1 MARLQSGAVQF
12 TWQLESAPDEA
23 ASATAQQMIITDQK
37 QSRTD
42 AIGQGRTPVL
52 VDMNADCRS
61 IIVNAPVAEVYRRC
75 LEFEK
80 LPEFIPSIRKIE
92 KTSPTSFS
100 CLWATKD
107 AELTTNVKII
117 MRVRERRMGTAIA
130 SPGAAGLRRLSRR
143 RGVSR
148 FARWRNHQGDN
159 KGPLHRRTGNADS
172 AGSPSS
178 QLQTIHR
185 TRHEMNMLAA
195 RVTSFAG
202 LL

>member
-1 MARLQSGAVQF
+1 VARLQSGAVQF
-12 TWQLESAPDEA
+12 SWQLESAPDQA
-23 ASATAQQMIITDQK
+23 ASATVQQMIITDQK

-42 AIGQGRTPVL
+42 AVGQGRTPVL

-117 MRVRERRMGTAIA
+117 MRVRERRIAWQAVSDDFRVGVVFLDSLVGGITKVTIKVRSIVEPVMLTTALSLHLRNFKRFIERGT
-130 SPGAAGLRRLSRR
+130 R
-143 RGVSR
+143 
-148 FARWRNHQGDN
+148 
-159 KGPLHRRTGNADS
+159 
-172 AGSPSS
+172 
-178 QLQTIHR
+178 
-185 TRHEMNMLAA
+185 
-195 RVTSFAG
+195 
-202 LL
+202 

>member
-12 TWQLESAPDEA
+12 SWQLESAPDEA
-23 ASATAQQMIITDQK
+23 ASATTQQMIITDQK

-42 AIGQGRTPVL
+42 AVGQGRTPVL

-117 MRVRERRMGTAIA
+117 MRVPERRVAWQAVSDDFRVGVVFLDSLVGGITKVTIKVRSIAEPVMLTALGLHLRNFKRFIERGT
-130 SPGAAGLRRLSRR
+130 R
-143 RGVSR
+143 
-148 FARWRNHQGDN
+148 
-159 KGPLHRRTGNADS
+159 
-172 AGSPSS
+172 
-178 QLQTIHR
+178 
-185 TRHEMNMLAA
+185 
-195 RVTSFAG
+195 
-202 LL
+202 

>member
-12 TWQLESAPDEA
+12 SWQLESAPDEA
-23 ASATAQQMIITDQK
+23 ASATVQQMIITEQK

-42 AIGQGRTPVL
+42 AVGQGRTPVL
-52 VDMNADCRS
+52 VDMKADCRS

-117 MRVRERRMGTAIA
+117 MRVPERRI
-130 SPGAAGLRRLSRR
+130 GLQCLLLGIGV
-143 RGVSR
+143 RGVFLESLVSR
-148 FARWRNHQGDN
+148 ITQAS
-159 KGPLHRRTGNADS
+159 L
-172 AGSPSS
+172 
-178 QLQTIHR
+178 
-185 TRHEMNMLAA
+185 
-195 RVTSFAG
+195 
-202 LL
+202 

>member
-12 TWQLESAPDEA
+12 SWQLESTPDEA
-23 ASATAQQMIITDQK
+23 ASATVQQMIITDQK

-42 AIGQGRTPVL
+42 AVGQGRTPAL
-52 VDMNADCRS
+52 VDVNADCRS

-107 AELTTNVKII
+107 AELTINVK
-117 MRVRERRMGTAIA
+117 ENYHACA
-130 SPGAAGLRRLSRR
+130 
-143 RGVSR
+143 
-148 FARWRNHQGDN
+148 
-159 KGPLHRRTGNADS
+159 
-172 AGSPSS
+172 
-178 QLQTIHR
+178 
-185 TRHEMNMLAA
+185 
-195 RVTSFAG
+195 
-202 LL
+202 